1 MKKKL
6 ENEPKTNSD
15 SQRVLAPAYHRHV
28 ASIDPA
34 VQARL
39 IRDLEPVVAVE
50 YARHLAVQRIWYPHE
65 YVPWSEGRTFAG
77 PLNGDA
83 WEAKDSKLS
92 GIAQDS
98 LVLNLMTEDN
108 LPSYHTEIAIAMGRD
123 GAWGNWIERWTAEE
137 ARHAIVIRDY
147 LMATRGVDPYELE
160 DLRMAHMQLGYQTPY
175 DTDMLHTVA
184 YVSFQELATRISHRN
199 TGRISNDPIAET
211 LLQRVSLDENL
222 HMIFYRN
229 LLGSAID
236 LEPNAAM
243 RAITDV
249 VSNFAMPGV
258 GMPGFGRKAVQI
270 ALAGIY
276 DMKQHLD
283 EVVAPVLRAWNVFER
298 EDLSGDGALAREEL
312 KIFLEAAEVDANRFI
327 EKRELYFERLIARG
341 QEPIR
346 LT

>member
-1 MKKKL
+1 M
-6 ENEPKTNSD
+6 
-15 SQRVLAPAYHRHV
+15 

-50 YARHLAVQRIWYPHE
+50 LERHVSVQKNWYPHE

-77 PLNGDA
+77 PLGGDA
-83 WEAKDSKLS
+83 WEAKDSRLS

-108 LPSYHTEIAIAMGRD
+108 LPSYHTEIAISMGRD

-137 ARHAIVIRDY
+137 ARHSIAIRDY

-160 DLRMAHMQLGYQTPY
+160 DLRMAHMQLGYTTPY
-175 DTDMLHTVA
+175 DKDMLHTVA

-199 TGRISNDPIAET
+199 TGRISNDPIAEA
-211 LLQRVSLDENL
+211 LLQRVALDENL

-229 LLGSAID
+229 LLSKAID
-236 LEPNAAM
+236 LEPDSAM

-249 VSNFAMPGV
+249 VSDFAMPGV

-276 DMKQHLD
+276 DQKQHID
-283 EVVAPVLRAWNVFER
+283 EVVAPVLRAWNIFDR
-298 EDLSGDGALAREEL
+298 EDFTDDGAKARDELAAFIVRAEE
-312 KIFLEAAEVDANRFI
+312 DANRFI
-327 EKRELYFERLIARG
+327 EKRDAHFDRLVARG

>member
-1 MKKKL
+1 VS
-6 ENEPKTNSD
+6 KTKGGS
-15 SQRVLAPAYHRHV
+15 REVLALAYHRPV
-28 ASIDPA
+28 ASIDPV

-39 IRDLEPVVAVE
+39 IRDLEPVVAQE
-50 YARHLAVQRIWYPHE
+50 FARHMAVQRNWYPHE

-83 WEAKDSKLS
+83 WEAKDSRLS
-92 GIAQDS
+92 AIAQDS

-137 ARHAIVIRDY
+137 ARHAITIRDY

-199 TGRISNDPIAET
+199 TGRISNDPIAES
-211 LLQRVSLDENL
+211 LLQRVALDENL

-229 LLGSAID
+229 LLSSAID

-283 EVVAPVLRAWNVFER
+283 EVVAPVLRAWNIFDR

-312 KIFLEAAEVDANRFI
+312 NVFLEKAGEDAARFT